1 MKLPY
6 PTSFPNTLEES
17 FLKIISAPDA
27 DFVSAWK
34 QWKLDHVFEDTPP
47 ALAHLFPLIYLRM
60 QTCGLESDEY
70 YPRIKGIYKSAWVK
84 NRRIITAASEIITIC
99 TAEKIP
105 VILLKGIPLLISAYK
120 DFGARFLGD
129 ADILIHP
136 EYAPQVV
143 ALIIEKGWRQ
153 IAPVATN
160 IPQPASLYTTMKST
174 TFANPYGIEIDIH
187 WNILEVD
194 YHTRLVDVFLLK
206 PLPLFL
212 FQNKFWDA
220 ATPILLEDISC
231 LRFSNEDMLIHI
243 IVHGSFG
250 NEHRTIRWVTDAL
263 AIIGN
268 LPVNWDTVINRAQQ
282 QGFLVEVS
290 VACSYLREKIG
301 APIPDSFFKKLDIVY
316 LAPRIIKEYYSMSNR
331 TKRYMPF
338 GNFPIIWYA
347 YWKSEPRKNRVHG
360 LLQFPDYMRRCW
372 GLESMSDIFVFIIK
386 KYTHRLH
393 RFFSL

>member
-1 MKLPY
+1 MQLPY

-17 FLKIISAPDA
+17 FLKLITTSDA
-27 DFVSAWK
+27 DFVSAWE
-34 QWKLDHVFEDTPP
+34 QWKTSHLLDDTPP
-47 ALAHLFPLIYLRM
+47 AMAHLFPLIYVRM
-60 QTCGLESDEY
+60 KSCGLESDEY

-105 VILLKGIPLLISAYK
+105 VILLKGIPLLISAYQ

-136 EYAPQVV
+136 EYAPRVV
-143 ALIIEKGWRQ
+143 ALMLEKGWRQ
-153 IAPVATN
+153 IAPVVTN

-194 YHTRLVDVFLLK
+194 YHTRLIDVFLLK
-206 PLPLFL
+206 PLPLFS
-212 FQNKFWDA
+212 FQKKFWDDA
-220 ATPILLEDISC
+220 KPMTFENTSC

-263 AIIGN
+263 AIITN
-268 LPVNWDTVINRAQQ
+268 LSIDWNILINRAQQ
-282 QGFLVEVS
+282 QGFLVEIS
-290 VACSYLREKIG
+290 VASHYLREKLG
-301 APIPDSFFKKLDIVY
+301 APIPDSFFEKLDAIY
-316 LAPRIIKEYYSMSNR
+316 LTPRIIKEYYSMSNR

-347 YWKSEPRKNRVHG
+347 YWKSEPRKNILHG
-360 LLQFPDYMRRCW
+360 LLRFPEYMRRCR
-372 GLESMSDIFVFIIK
+372 GLERMSDIFVFIIK
-386 KYTHRLH
+386 KYMNRIKTPRA
-393 RFFSL
+393 